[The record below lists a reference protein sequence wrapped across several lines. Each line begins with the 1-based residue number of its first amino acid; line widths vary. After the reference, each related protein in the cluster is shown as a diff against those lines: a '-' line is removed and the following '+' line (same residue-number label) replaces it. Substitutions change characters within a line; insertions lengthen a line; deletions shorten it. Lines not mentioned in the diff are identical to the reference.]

1 MTAPAAGSYRDRH
14 SGITFEADR
23 VRRRFDAEGAEW
35 FRSALESGLIDEL
48 TSAGLIIEHLVIA
61 EDPFVVESPVI
72 PAVTFPYE
80 WTASMLRDA
89 GLLTLEIARR
99 AWDAGF
105 HLRDA
110 SAFNVVFRNGKPTM
124 VDLGSFRPGHTPYFL
139 AYGQFCDHFLNPLV
153 LAATTGVSVRAGWH
167 SLEGLPAPTVRSLV
181 RSRLLRPGLLR
192 HVWARAALERRA
204 ETMKSGDRKALRTE
218 FGLPPDAIRKSFDQL
233 SEILQRLDLTG
244 SGVWD
249 EYEHTHSYGG
259 DEARAK
265 ADFVR
270 NVAERHSGRMA
281 VDVGANTGTFS
292 DVLAPSF
299 DVVVAVEPDEATVE
313 LLYRRINEG
322 ELPSNIVPMV
332 MDIVDPSPGRGFS
345 NEERPSAL
353 DRLQGAELMIW
364 LAVFHHLVI
373 SRNVPLS
380 MLFAL
385 AADLAEF
392 HVVEHVAPE
401 DTMVQLLLSS
411 RDEIPWPLDQEAFE
425 AAADERFEVVESR
438 RVSETRTLYELRRR

>member
-1 MTAPAAGSYRDRH
+1 LTAPAAGSYRDRH
-14 SGITFEADR
+14 SGVAFDGDR
-23 VRRRFDAEGAEW
+23 VRRHFDEEGAEW
-35 FRSALESGLIDEL
+35 FRAAVDSGLIDEL
-48 TSAGLIIEHLVIA
+48 ASAGLVIDHAVVA
-61 EDPFVVESPVI
+61 EDPYVVESPLI

-105 HLRDA
+105 HIQDA

-153 LAATTGVSVRAGWH
+153 LASTTGVSVRAGWH

-181 RSRLLRPGLLR
+181 RSRLIRPGLLR
-192 HVWARAALERRA
+192 HVWARAALERKA
-204 ETMKSGDRKALRTE
+204 ETMKSGDRKTLRTE
-218 FGLPPDAIRKSFDQL
+218 FGLPPGAIRKSFDQL

-249 EYEHTHSYGG
+249 QYEHTHSYAG
-259 DEARAK
+259 DEAQAK

-270 NVAERHSGRMA
+270 RVAEQRAGLTA
-281 VDVGANTGTFS
+281 VDVGANTGNFS
-292 DVLAPSF
+292 EILASSF
-299 DVVVAVEPDEATVE
+299 DSVVAVEPDEATVE
-313 LLYRRINEG
+313 LMYGRIKEG
-322 ELPSNIVPMV
+322 ALASNIVPMV
-332 MDIVDPSPGRGFS
+332 MDIVDPSPGRGF
-345 NEERPSAL
+345 NNAERPSAL
-353 DRLQGAELMIW
+353 DRLRGVDLMVW

-373 SRNVPLS
+373 SRNVPLP

-401 DTMVQLLLSS
+401 DEMAKLLLSS
-411 RDEIPWPLDQEAFE
+411 REETPWPFDQEAFE
-425 AAADERFEVVESR
+425 AAASERFDVVQSQK
-438 RVSETRTLYELRRR
+438 VSATRTLYELRRR